1 MPISKINTSSI
12 TDNSVTAG
20 KIVAGAVDADIAAGS
35 IDTAQMADDAVTAD
49 KLANAINTSIAA
61 KAPIASPTFTGTT
74 TANLL
79 ATNGNIL
86 GLQANGTTF
95 GNIGV
100 EGDNLYI
107 TGQAGNTGGIY
118 MNDAA
123 VSPAYQGAERDNYY
137 NLGKAPA
144 RWKDLYLSGGAYL
157 GGTGAANKLEDYEE
171 GAFLPF
177 VQATGDNCTG
187 LSFTLG
193 YYTKIGR
200 LVNLSFNVWG
210 TITSASAET
219 NIKFAL
225 PFSAINSGNQAA
237 GGSANFYMGTGTDR
251 FSVGAIWNGSGEY
264 TSSHIYIPASA
275 MNASG
280 AISGM
285 AVSMTYLTP

>member
-1 MPISKINTSSI
+1 MATTITGNTIDVNTAVLNRLS
-12 TDNSVTAG
+12 TDGTIVDLQKDGTSV
-20 KIVAGAVDADIAAGS
+20 GS
-35 IDTAQMADDAVTAD
+35 IG
-49 KLANAINTSIAA
+49 S
-61 KAPIASPTFTGTT
+61 FT
-74 TANLL
+74 
-79 ATNGNIL
+79 
-86 GLQANGTTF
+86 
-95 GNIGV
+95 
-100 EGDNLYI
+100 GDNLTI
-107 TGQAGNTGGIY
+107 GTGAVGVRFDVGLSDIIPHNVTTNVNQ
-118 MNDAA
+118 DATI
-123 VSPAYQGAERDNYY
+123 
-137 NLGKAPA
+137 NLGHSEV
-144 RWKDLYLSGGAYL
+144 RFNDLYLSGGVYL

>member
-1 MPISKINTSSI
+1 MATTITGNTIDVNTAVLNRLSTDGTIVDLQKDGTGVGSIGVWNSDNISLYGNSTHAGIGCATNSVEPIRNNAPI
-12 TDNSVTAG
+12 DNS
-20 KIVAGAVDADIAAGS
+20 IDLGAASARFKDA
-35 IDTAQMADDAVTAD
+35 
-49 KLANAINTSIAA
+49 
-61 KAPIASPTFTGTT
+61 
-74 TANLL
+74 
-79 ATNGNIL
+79 
-86 GLQANGTTF
+86 
-95 GNIGV
+95 
-100 EGDNLYI
+100 
-107 TGQAGNTGGIY
+107 
-118 MNDAA
+118 
-123 VSPAYQGAERDNYY
+123 
-137 NLGKAPA
+137 
-144 RWKDLYLSGGAYL
+144 YLSGGVYL